1 LWISATSYFLF
12 FFLDFDVHTK
22 KENKLLS
29 QAETTSELSDQH
41 SLKRH
46 LKARHIR
53 LMALGSTIGV
63 GLFLGSGTA
72 ISQAGPSI
80 LLGYLL
86 SGIIAFIVLRA
97 LGEMAVY
104 NPVAGS
110 FAQYAHDYVGPLA
123 GYLVG
128 WGYWFYWV
136 IVGVAEVTAVGI
148 YMGLWFPD
156 IPQWIWAVGS
166 LILMG
171 GLNFIAVRLFGEF
184 EFWFALIKVVAI
196 IAMIS
201 IGFGVIF
208 FGLGNDGVAIGIS
221 NLWAHGGFFPTGLDG
236 FLLSLQMA
244 IFAYVGIEMIG
255 LSAGETENPE
265 KTIPIAI
272 DSLIVRILVF
282 YGGALFVILSIYP
295 WNEVGQVGSPFV
307 AMFEK
312 LGLREAAGIVNF
324 VVITAALSSC
334 NAGIFSGGR
343 LLYGLSINSYAPS
356 VMKKIS
362 RTGVPYIAILTTV
375 SIASLGAFLNY
386 FVPDEAFLLV
396 TSAVTFIGLMVWIAI
411 LSTQLMFRKKINAE
425 DVASLK
431 YKSFLYP
438 YGSWIALAAITFV
451 LVLLAIQEQTRVG
464 VYVGVP
470 IVLILIIVFYLV
482 GLHRHDKHLGEKK

>member
-1 LWISATSYFLF
+1 LLNQTETSHE
-12 FFLDFDVHTK
+12 VT
-22 KENKLLS
+22 
-29 QAETTSELSDQH
+29 DQNT
-41 SLKRH
+41 LKRH

-72 ISQAGPSI
+72 ISQAGPAI
-80 LLGYLL
+80 LLSYLL
-86 SGIIAFIVLRA
+86 AGLIAFIVLRA
-97 LGEMAVY
+97 LGEMAVH

-110 FAQYAHDYVGPLA
+110 FAQYAHDYVGPLT

-156 IPQWIWAVGS
+156 VPQWIWAVGS
-166 LILMG
+166 LVLMG

-196 IAMIS
+196 IAMIA

-208 FGLGNDGVAIGIS
+208 FGIGNGGVALGIS
-221 NLWAHGGFFPTGLDG
+221 NLWAHGGFFPTGMHG

-265 KTIPIAI
+265 RTIPIAI

-307 AMFEK
+307 AMFER

-324 VVITAALSSC
+324 VVVTAALSSC

-343 LLYGLSINSYAPS
+343 LLYGLSLNAYAPS
-356 VMKKIS
+356 VMQKIS
-362 RTGVPYIAILTTV
+362 RSGVPFVAILTTV
-375 SIASLGAFLNY
+375 SIASIGAFLNY
-386 FVPDEAFLLV
+386 FLPDEAFLLV
-396 TSAVTFIGLMVWIAI
+396 TSAVTFIGLMVWVGI
-411 LSTQLMFRKKINAE
+411 LSTQMMFRKKLSHEKIQG
-425 DVASLK
+425 LK
-431 YKSFLYP
+431 YKSFLWP
-438 YGSWIALAAITFV
+438 LGSWLALAAITFI
-451 LVLLAIQEQTRVG
+451 LVLLAIQEQTRIG
-464 VYVGVP
+464 VYVGIP
-470 IVLILIIVFYLV
+470 IVLILIIVFYLF
-482 GLHRHDKHLGEKK
+482 GLNRKNIHQGEKK

>member
-1 LWISATSYFLF
+1 MLNHIDTSTNPSSNY
-12 FFLDFDVHTK
+12 
-22 KENKLLS
+22 
-29 QAETTSELSDQH
+29 

-72 ISQAGPSI
+72 ISQAGPAI

-110 FAQYAHDYVGPLA
+110 FAQYANDYVNPLA

-148 YMGLWFPD
+148 YMGMWFPD
-156 IPQWIWAVGS
+156 IPQWVWAISS
-166 LILMG
+166 LAMMG
-171 GLNFIAVRLFGEF
+171 GLNFIAVKLFGEF

-196 IAMIS
+196 MAMIG
-201 IGFGVIF
+201 IGCSVIF
-208 FGLGNDGVAIGIS
+208 TGIGNSGVPIGIA
-221 NLWAHGGFFPTGLDG
+221 NLWQHGGFFPTGIEG

-265 KTIPIAI
+265 KTIPMAI
-272 DSLIVRILVF
+272 DSLIIRILVF

-295 WNEVGQVGSPFV
+295 WNEVGQLGSPFV

-343 LLYGLSINSYAPS
+343 LLYGLSLNGYAPS
-356 VMKKIS
+356 IMKKIS
-362 RTGVPYIAILTTV
+362 RTGVPFMAILLTV
-375 SIASLGAFLNY
+375 CIASFGTLLNY
-386 FVPDEAFLLV
+386 FVPDEAFLLI
-396 TSAVTFIGLMVWIAI
+396 TSAVTFIGLMVWVAI
-411 LSTQLMFRKKINAE
+411 LITQLMFRKRLNQEEIKE
-425 DVASLK
+425 LK
-431 YKSFLYP
+431 YKSFLWP
-438 YGSWIALAAITFV
+438 YGSWLALASIAFVIAL
-451 LVLLAIQEQTRVG
+451 LAFHEKTRVG
-464 VYVGVP
+464 VYVGTP
-470 IVLILIIVFYLV
+470 ILLILIGFFYLA
-482 GLHRHDKHLGEKK
+482 GFHQQNKSIGGKK

>member
-1 LWISATSYFLF
+1 LLNQTETSHE
-12 FFLDFDVHTK
+12 VT
-22 KENKLLS
+22 
-29 QAETTSELSDQH
+29 DQH
-41 SLKRH
+41 TLKRH

-72 ISQAGPSI
+72 ISQAGPAI
-80 LLGYLL
+80 LLSYLL
-86 SGIIAFIVLRA
+86 AGLIAFIVLRA
-97 LGEMAVY
+97 LGEMAVH

-110 FAQYAHDYVGPLA
+110 FAQYAHDYVGPLT

-156 IPQWIWAVGS
+156 VPQWIWAVGS
-166 LILMG
+166 LVLMG

-196 IAMIS
+196 IAMIA

-208 FGLGNDGVAIGIS
+208 FGIGNGGVALGIS
-221 NLWAHGGFFPTGLDG
+221 NLWAHGGFFPTGLHG

-265 KTIPIAI
+265 RTIPIAI

-307 AMFEK
+307 AMFER

-324 VVITAALSSC
+324 VVVTAALSSC

-343 LLYGLSINSYAPS
+343 LLYGLSLNTYAPK
-356 VMKKIS
+356 VMQKIS
-362 RTGVPYIAILTTV
+362 RTGVPFVAILTTV
-375 SIASLGAFLNY
+375 SIASIGAFLNY
-386 FVPDEAFLLV
+386 FLPDEAFLLV
-396 TSAVTFIGLMVWIAI
+396 TSAVTFIGLMVWVGI
-411 LSTQLMFRKKINAE
+411 LSTQMMFRKKLSHEKIQG
-425 DVASLK
+425 LK
-431 YKSFLYP
+431 YKSFLWP
-438 YGSWIALAAITFV
+438 LGSWLALAAIAFI
-451 LVLLAIQEQTRVG
+451 LVLLAIQEQTRIG
-464 VYVGVP
+464 VYVGIP
-470 IVLILIIVFYLV
+470 IVLTLIIVFYLF
-482 GLHRHDKHLGEKK
+482 GLNRKNIHQGEKK

>member
-1 LWISATSYFLF
+1 
-12 FFLDFDVHTK
+12 
-22 KENKLLS
+22 
-29 QAETTSELSDQH
+29 
-41 SLKRH
+41 
-46 LKARHIR
+46 
-53 LMALGSTIGV
+53 
-63 GLFLGSGTA
+63 
-72 ISQAGPSI
+72 
-80 LLGYLL
+80 
-86 SGIIAFIVLRA
+86 
-97 LGEMAVY
+97 
-104 NPVAGS
+104 
-110 FAQYAHDYVGPLA
+110 
-123 GYLVG
+123 
-128 WGYWFYWV
+128 
-136 IVGVAEVTAVGI
+136 
-148 YMGLWFPD
+148 
-156 IPQWIWAVGS
+156 
-166 LILMG
+166 MG

-201 IGFGVIF
+201 IGLGVIF
-208 FGLGNDGVAIGIS
+208 FGFGNDGVAIGIS

-375 SIASLGAFLNY
+375 SIASMGAFLNY
-386 FVPDEAFLLV
+386 FVPDEAFLLI

-425 DVASLK
+425 DAASLK

-438 YGSWIALAAITFV
+438 YGSWVALSAITFV

-470 IVLILIIVFYLV
+470 IVLILIVVFYLV
-482 GLHRHDKHLGEKK
+482 GLHRQDKHLGEKK